1 MSDQAFTV
9 AYGDLPLEG
18 EARDGQLSWQ
28 TLISADRTPSSA
40 LVIGVA
46 DFPPGGHLEFHRH
59 AAAEFYFCLA
69 GSATVYA
76 DDKVLTLTPEV
87 AAYIPAGAEHA
98 IRAGDQ
104 GMRLLYGFARDQ
116 FSSIVYDYTG
126 RPVAE

>member
-1 MSDQAFTV
+1 MTTRPFTV

-18 EARDGQLSWQ
+18 EARDGQLTWQ
-28 TLISADRTPSSA
+28 TLICADRTPSGG
-40 LVIGVA
+40 LVVGVA

-59 AAAEFYFCLA
+59 EPAEFYFCLE

-76 DDKVLTLTPEV
+76 DDKEMTLTPYV

-104 GMRLLYGFARDQ
+104 GMRLLYGFARDR
-116 FSSIVYDYTG
+116 FSAIEYDYTG